1 MDRRKVLIA
10 SAAALAVA
18 RLSGALAQTSGK
30 VPVVGYLSAA
40 SRNEAFT
47 RALRQGLADLGYI
60 EGRTIVIE
68 ERYAGGDPGRFPELI
83 DDLLSRNVAV
93 LITGGAVVTQTVL
106 KQTTRVPIVVIAIAD
121 PSQLAGAIGSLARP
135 GGIVTG
141 FASVSHDLHV
151 KQLELLREIVPGLS
165 MVAVLARPMASTA
178 GQVGRANLER
188 DRANLERAARTLGMT
203 IRRVDLTTA
212 ERVGPLLQAAR
223 DDGARALLVE
233 RDFVIESMRDDIL
246 RAAHAARLPAAY
258 EQRAFVEAGGLL
270 SYGTN
275 FTDLHRRAATY
286 VDKILKGSKPG
297 DLPIEQPT
305 KFELVINLKTAK
317 ALGIAIPPT
326 VRQREVEFIE

>member
-1 MDRRKVLIA
+1 MIDRRKILIA
-10 SAAALAVA
+10 GAAALAVT
-18 RLSGALAQTSGK
+18 RLSGALAQTAGK
-30 VPVVGYLSAA
+30 MPVVGYLSAA
-40 SRNEAFT
+40 SRNEAFR
-47 RALRQGLADLGYI
+47 RAFRQGLADLGYV

-93 LITGGAVVTQTVL
+93 FITGGAIVTQAVL
-106 KQTTRVPIVVIAIAD
+106 KRTTRVPIVVIAIAD
-121 PSQLAGAIGSLARP
+121 PSQLGGAVASLARP
-135 GGIVTG
+135 GGTVTG
-141 FASVSHDLHV
+141 FASVSHDLEV

-165 MVAVLARPMASTA
+165 TVAILARALDSTTRA
-178 GQVGRANLER
+178 GPRGDFV
-188 DRANLERAARTLGMT
+188 ERAARKLGLT

-212 ERVGPLLQAAR
+212 ERLGPLLQAAR
-223 DDGARALLVE
+223 DNGAGALLVE
-233 RDFVIESMRDDIL
+233 RDFIIESMRDDIVQ
-246 RAAHAARLPAAY
+246 AARAARLPAAS
-258 EQRAFVEAGGLL
+258 EQRAFAEAGGLL

-275 FTDLHRRAATY
+275 FTDLYRRAATY

-317 ALGIAIPPT
+317 ALGIAIPPS

>member
-1 MDRRKVLIA
+1 MDRRKVLLA

-18 RLSGALAQTSGK
+18 QLSGALAQTSGK

-47 RALRQGLADLGYI
+47 RALRQGLADLGYM

-68 ERYAGGDPGRFPELI
+68 ERYAGGDQGRFPELI
-83 DDLLSRNVAV
+83 EDLLSRNVDV
-93 LITGGAVVTQTVL
+93 FITGGGNVAQIIL
-106 KQTTRVPIVVIAIAD
+106 KRTTRVPIVVIAIAD
-121 PSQLAGAIGSLARP
+121 GSQLGGAVASFARP
-135 GGIVTG
+135 GGTVTG
-141 FASVSHDLHV
+141 FAALSMELHV
-151 KQLELLREIVPGLS
+151 KQLELLREIVRGLS
-165 MVAVLARPMASTA
+165 MVAVLARPTASATA
-178 GQVGRANLER
+178 QV
-188 DRANLERAARTLGMT
+188 DRANVERAARTLRMT
-203 IRRVDLTTA
+203 IRRVDVTTA

-233 RDFVIESMRDDIL
+233 RDFVIESMRDDVL
-246 RAAHAARLPAAY
+246 RAARAARLPAAY

-275 FTDLHRRAATY
+275 FTDLYRRAATY

-317 ALGIAIPPT
+317 ALGLTIPQPLLL
-326 VRQREVEFIE
+326 RADEVIE